1 MAKIRKE
8 INMTENN
15 VKFEIIYD
23 EDINFTDEEIEYF
36 ANEYEIEQKD
46 GIENA

>member
-1 MAKIRKE
+1 
-8 INMTENN
+8 MTEKKDEF
-15 VKFEIIYD
+15 VIIYD
-23 EDINFTDEEIEYF
+23 EDVELTDEEIEYF